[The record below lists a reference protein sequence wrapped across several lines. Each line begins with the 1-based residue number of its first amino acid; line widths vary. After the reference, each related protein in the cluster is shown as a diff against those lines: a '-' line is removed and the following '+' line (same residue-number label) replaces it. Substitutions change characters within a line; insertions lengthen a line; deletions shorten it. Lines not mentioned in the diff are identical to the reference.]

1 MDTKSLTNSPN
12 SMRKATK
19 SYKLA
24 CNQLASFFK
33 MNSSYTGGSG
43 NTTKSKYLI
52 EYKSNSFDA
61 TQNIFRRRY
70 MSSYYERPSN
80 SSSPLKRTRHT
91 ISNSHNLKEIKS
103 ETQTTNKINEN
114 IDLLQKKRQQFSAK
128 PKAFLKYAT
137 DEQLIKAGS
146 FFMSSVVDKNSFS
159 DFRFG

>member
-33 MNSSYTGGSG
+33 MNSSFTTTTGSG

-52 EYKSNSFDA
+52 EYKSNSFDG

-103 ETQTTNKINEN
+103 ATQTTNEINEG

-128 PKAFLKYAT
+128 PKAFLKYAPE
-137 DEQLIKAGS
+137 EQLTKAGRW
-146 FFMSSVVDKNSFS
+146 FHMRISVVRLRS
-159 DFRFG
+159 